1 MDFIPECKT
10 STPFEVGRKQ
20 YNLPYLVKSE
30 KKKSSSHWTQKDNLT
45 NYNIHS

>member
-30 KKKSSSHWTQKDNLT
+30 KKNHPLT
-45 NYNIHS
+45 GHRKII

>member
-30 KKKSSSHWTQKDNLT
+30 KKKIILSLDTER
-45 NYNIHS
+45 